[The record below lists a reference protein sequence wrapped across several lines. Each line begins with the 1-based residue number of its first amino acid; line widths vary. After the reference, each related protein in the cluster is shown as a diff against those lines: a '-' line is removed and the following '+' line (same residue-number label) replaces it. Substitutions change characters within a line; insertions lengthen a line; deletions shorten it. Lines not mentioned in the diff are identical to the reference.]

1 MFRYTSLSYVRCV
14 SRRYGIL
21 IAAAAGALAF
31 VAPTFAQT
39 TGSSDASAS
48 QDSLQEVLVTA
59 TKTGAQKVLDVPN
72 SIQAISSDT
81 LQKQGSS
88 GIMDVAGQ
96 IVGLAIE
103 DLGPGDRKYII
114 RGISS
119 TGEST
124 TGVFYDEAVISGSN
138 ANDGGGFEPDIRLY
152 DVDHIE
158 VLRGPQGTLYGAGS
172 MSGTIRFVT
181 KKPDLSS
188 VDGYADGEYSSTD
201 HASGN
206 WNINGALNLPIVND
220 QLALRMVGWSVYDSG
235 YIDQVRIGTVGLVP
249 GVNDD
254 QVGGGR
260 LSLRYKPLENLTFD
274 ASMTSQT
281 ERSDGPS
288 LYTPSG
294 VTSWGD
300 PAVPSLKPIPGCDL
314 CNTDVARSPWGD
326 ILRVFSLTGEYQ
338 ASFGTFTGTTNQYDR
353 KLDFAL
359 DSTPILVGFG
369 IPIEAETYEPQTRDV
384 NSSEL
389 RFASTFNSPVNFVVG
404 AFRQHESSDL
414 TVMVVKTNGLGFAN
428 GPFETSNSDDALS
441 NPNGNT
447 FFGRADHREITQ
459 NAGFGEATWKATD
472 QLTFLAGVRY
482 FTESLSGVQAQLHP
496 FGGFP
501 AGSSSVAPTPDVPQS
516 YSRVTPKFNAS
527 YKFNDQVLMYAT
539 AAEGFRGG
547 GLNAQSE
554 PFEPIPGSF
563 APDWLW
569 NYELGA
575 KGRLFDG
582 GLDYQADVYTL
593 RWSNIQVNETTPTGG
608 FNYTGNAGDAKVN
621 GVELELD
628 AHPMRYLKVMFSGSY
643 TDAYLT
649 RGVTESAFDANP
661 TLGLTGEHVP
671 EVPKYQLYFGG
682 DYTAP
687 ISGNVTGTLAADVT
701 YRSSEDSYFE
711 SNTYNVPLRSY
722 TLLGVR
728 ASITSGP
735 WTVMLFGKNLTDNRA
750 QISAVNNTVT
760 PLSLITIQPR
770 TIGINVSRKF

>member
-1 MFRYTSLSYVRCV
+1 MYCSRQIWPTRRDSRCEK
-14 SRRYGIL
+14 GLLLTFMLL
-21 IAAAAGALAF
+21 IGLAR
-31 VAPTFAQT
+31 VACAQT
-39 TGSSDASAS
+39 TSTDAAVPTS
-48 QDSLQEVLVTA
+48 QGLQEVLVTA
-59 TKTGAQKVLDVPN
+59 DKQSAQKVLDVP
-72 SIQAISSDT
+72 SAIQAISADT

-88 GIMDVAGQ
+88 GIMDIAGQ
-96 IVGLAIE
+96 IAGLAIE

-124 TGVFYDEAVISGSN
+124 TGVYYDESVISGSN

-152 DVDHIE
+152 DMDHIE

-188 VDGYADGEYSSTD
+188 FGGYVDGEYSYTD

-206 WNINGALNLPIVND
+206 WNINGALNLPIIDN
-220 QLALRMVGWSVYDSG
+220 QLAVRMVGWTVYDSG
-235 YIDQVRIGTVGLVP
+235 YIDQVRIGTIGLVP

-260 LSLRYKPLENLTFD
+260 ISLRYQPIENFTLD
-274 ASMTSQT
+274 ASVTSQT

-294 VTSWGD
+294 VLSWGD
-300 PAVPSLKPIPGCDL
+300 ATVPSLKPIEGCDL

-326 ILRVFSLTGEYQ
+326 ILRVFSLTGTYQ
-338 ASFGTFTGTTNQYDR
+338 AQFGTFTATTNQYNR
-353 KLDFAL
+353 RLDFAL

-369 IPIEAETYEPQTRDV
+369 IPIEAETYEPQTRKV
-384 NSSEL
+384 NSSEV
-389 RFASTFNSPVNFVVG
+389 RFASSFNFPVNFVVG
-404 AFRQHESSDL
+404 AFKQHETNDL
-414 TVMVVKTNGLGFAN
+414 TVEVIRTNGFGLAN
-428 GPFETSNSDDALS
+428 GPFSTSNADDALS

-447 FFGRADHREITQ
+447 FFGRSDDREINQ
-459 NAGFGEATWKATD
+459 YAGFGELTWKATD
-472 QLTFLAGVRY
+472 RLTFLAGIRY
-482 FTESLSGVQAQLHP
+482 FTENLTGVQAQLHP

-501 AGSSSVAPTPDVPQS
+501 PGSSSVAPVPDVSQT

-527 YKFNDQVLMYAT
+527 YKFNDALLLYAT

-569 NYELGA
+569 NYEVGA
-575 KGRLFDG
+575 KGRLFE
-582 GLDYQADVYTL
+582 GLIDYQADVYTL
-593 RWSNIQVNETTPTGG
+593 RWSNIQINETTPTGG
-608 FNYTGNAGDAKVN
+608 FNYTGNAGDAKVQ
-621 GVELELD
+621 GLEVELE
-628 AHPMRYLKVMFSGSY
+628 AHPMQGLKLTFTGSY

-649 RGVTESAFDANP
+649 RGVTEDQFTANP
-661 TLGLTGEHVP
+661 TLGLTGERLP

-682 DYTAP
+682 DYTVP
-687 ISGNVTGTLAADVT
+687 IYGDLLGTLAADVT

-711 SNTYNVPLRSY
+711 SNTFNVPLKSY
-722 TLLGVR
+722 TLLGLR
-728 ASITSGP
+728 ASVVSGP
-735 WTVMLFGKNLTDNRA
+735 WTVMLFARNLTDERA

-770 TIGINVSRKF
+770 TVGINISRKF

>member
-1 MFRYTSLSYVRCV
+1 MQRNRPISLTRCA
-14 SRRYGIL
+14 SSFDQSWLLAAILL
-21 IAAAAGALAF
+21 IAFAH
-31 VAPTFAQT
+31 VAQAQT
-39 TGSSDASAS
+39 TNTDTASPAS
-48 QDSLQEVLVTA
+48 QGLQEVLVTA
-59 TKTGAQKVLDVPN
+59 DKQSAQKVLDVP
-72 SIQAISSDT
+72 SAIQAISADT
-81 LQKQGSS
+81 LQKQATS
-88 GIMDVAGQ
+88 GIMDIAGQ
-96 IVGLAIE
+96 IAGLAIE

-124 TGVFYDEAVISGSN
+124 TGVYYDESVISGSN

-152 DVDHIE
+152 DMDHIE

-181 KKPDLSS
+181 KKPDLSNFG
-188 VDGYADGEYSSTD
+188 GYVDGEYSYTD

-206 WNINGALNLPIVND
+206 WNINGAVNLPIIDN
-220 QLALRMVGWSVYDSG
+220 QLAVRMVGWTVYDSG
-235 YIDQVRIGTVGLVP
+235 YIDQVRIGTIGLVP

-254 QVGGGR
+254 QVEGGR
-260 LSLRYKPLENLTFD
+260 ISLRYQPIENFTLD
-274 ASMTSQT
+274 ASVTSQT

-294 VTSWGD
+294 VLSWGD
-300 PAVPSLKPIPGCDL
+300 PSVPSLKPIEGCDL

-326 ILRVFSLTGEYQ
+326 ILRVFSLTGTYEAQ
-338 ASFGTFTGTTNQYDR
+338 FGTFTATTNQYNR
-353 KLDFAL
+353 RLDFAL

-369 IPIEAETYEPQTRDV
+369 IPIEAETYEPQTRKV

-389 RFASTFNSPVNFVVG
+389 RFASNFNFPVNFVVG
-404 AFRQHESSDL
+404 AFKQHETNDL
-414 TVMVVKTNGLGFAN
+414 TVEVIRTNAFGFAN
-428 GPFETSNSDDALS
+428 GPFSTSNADDALS
-441 NPNGNT
+441 NPDGNT
-447 FFGRADHREITQ
+447 FFGRSDNREINQ
-459 NAGFGEATWKATD
+459 YAGFGELTWKATD
-472 QLTFLAGVRY
+472 RLTFLAGIRY
-482 FTESLSGVQAQLHP
+482 FTENLTGVQAQLHP

-501 AGSSSVAPTPDVPQS
+501 PGSSSVAPVPDVAQT

-527 YKFNDQVLMYAT
+527 YRFSESLLLYAT

-569 NYELGA
+569 NYEVGA
-575 KGRLFDG
+575 KGRLFNG
-582 GLDYQADVYTL
+582 FLDYQTDVYTL
-593 RWSNIQVNETTPTGG
+593 RWSNIQINETTPTGG
-608 FNYTGNAGDAKVN
+608 FNYTGNAGDAKVQ
-621 GVELELD
+621 GVEMELD
-628 AHPMRYLKVMFSGSY
+628 AHPADGLKLTFTGSY

-649 RGVTESAFDANP
+649 RGVTAEQFAGNP
-661 TLGLTGEHVP
+661 TLGLTGERLP

-682 DYTAP
+682 DYTVP
-687 ISGNVTGTLAADVT
+687 ISGNLLGTLAADVT

-711 SNTYNVPLRSY
+711 SNTFNVPLKSY
-722 TLLGVR
+722 AVIGLR
-728 ASITSGP
+728 ASVVSGP
-735 WTVMLFGKNLTDNRA
+735 WTVMLFARNLTDERA

-770 TIGINVSRKF
+770 TVGINISRKF